1 MFAFLSDDPLM
12 SPWEGDGSTW
22 RLEAIDIRF
31 FAEFTPFL
39 PEEQGS
45 KKITMTWPMRSGHG
59 SSPSDTNCP
68 FGKGT
73 LVSKDEVLRN
83 VLRTFGTRRAGTFP
97 ENARPEVPSACCSE
111 RDLVTS
117 KDVTDLR
124 VSKIDYQRSTDSVT
138 PPTRIAELGGSV
150 TTDGYCVVARHRARA
165 S

>member
-1 MFAFLSDDPLM
+1 MTPCCPPGSGTARHGRRRLLISDS
-12 SPWEGDGSTW
+12 SPDSVG
-22 RLEAIDIRF
+22 
-31 FAEFTPFL
+31 
-39 PEEQGS
+39 
-45 KKITMTWPMRSGHG
+45 ITMTWPMRSGHG

-150 TTDGYCVVARHRARA
+150 TTDGYGVVARHRTRA